1 MPKTE
6 FLEDLASQLE
16 VERAELK
23 EDFEL
28 NEENFDS
35 IALVTTI
42 ALIDEHFDV
51 AVKARDLSAVTS
63 IGELMALIDKAIE
76 EDS

>member
-1 MPKTE
+1 MSRTE
-6 FLEDLASQLE
+6 FLEDMANQLE
-16 VERAELK
+16 VDVADLK
-23 EDFEL
+23 DAFEL

-35 IALVTTI
+35 IAVVTTI

-51 AVKARDLSAVTS
+51 VVKARELSTVKS
-63 IGELMALIDKAIE
+63 MGELMALIMKAKD